1 MLLLIMNQN
10 RTISVW
16 FDEAHKGERMMGA
29 EGLRSSLCLD
39 ILTLIT
45 RLRCYELLKNG

>member
-1 MLLLIMNQN
+1 MNQN

-16 FDEAHKGERMMGA
+16 FDEALTHKRERMMGA
-29 EGLRSSLCLD
+29 EGLRLSLCLD
-39 ILTLIT
+39 NLTLIT